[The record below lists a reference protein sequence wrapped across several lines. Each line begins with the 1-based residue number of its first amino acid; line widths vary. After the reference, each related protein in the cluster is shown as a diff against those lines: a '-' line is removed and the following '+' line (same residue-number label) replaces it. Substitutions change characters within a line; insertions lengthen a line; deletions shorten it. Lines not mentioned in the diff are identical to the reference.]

1 MYRANITPQDENS
14 KTKVYSVICEITF
27 KLWYASHKKW
37 FNHRNT
43 ELSDEFYK
51 LKDKTLTA
59 HVAWEI
65 LGRHQ
70 SYNTSNKRSSL
81 YLNKKLKITLHTNS
95 NILNNPTEINADTE
109 ATTHYYPMA
118 AKTKAEFPFK
128 ASVPH
133 FKQNHFFSYVYIQNE
148 IRLIT
153 FDEILWSNNENR
165 FDNLDKLI
173 NSSPLNLL
181 HFFPFF
187 LSFFFNFFLLHSFQD
202 FLKSFC
208 KKNHSRYLFILP
220 FFSARTFT
228 FMTSLT
234 TRACNEV
241 LNNISLCNF
250 LLKRK
255 RCPRKKSPHPKFFV
269 QFLWFFWV
277 ALKFL
282 LCDNQK
288 TITF

>member
-1 MYRANITPQDENS
+1 MQTQKQLHTIILWQQRLKQS
-14 KTKVYSVICEITF
+14 F
-27 KLWYASHKKW
+27 LLKLPC
-37 FNHRNT
+37 R
-43 ELSDEFYK
+43 
-51 LKDKTLTA
+51 
-59 HVAWEI
+59 
-65 LGRHQ
+65 
-70 SYNTSNKRSSL
+70 TSNK
-81 YLNKKLKITLHTNS
+81 
-95 NILNNPTEINADTE
+95 
-109 ATTHYYPMA
+109 
-118 AKTKAEFPFK
+118 
-128 ASVPH
+128 
-133 FKQNHFFSYVYIQNE
+133 
-148 IRLIT
+148 IT
-153 FDEILWSNNENR
+153 FSRMSTYKMRFVWSLLMKYCDQTMKIDLTIWINWSILPH
-165 FDNLDKLI
+165 LI
-173 NSSPLNLL
+173 SFI
-181 HFFPFF
+181 FFPFF

-250 LLKRK
+250 LLNRK

>member
-43 ELSDEFYK
+43 ELSDEFCK

-59 HVAWEI
+59 HVTWEI

-81 YLNKKLKITLHTNS
+81 YLNKKLKITLHTKS

-181 HFFPFF
+181 HFFF
-187 LSFFFNFFLLHSFQD
+187 LSFFLFFLIFFS
-202 FLKSFC
+202 
-208 KKNHSRYLFILP
+208 FIL
-220 FFSARTFT
+220 FKISWNRFVKKIILGIFSFYH
-228 FMTSLT
+228 SSVQELLLSWL
-234 TRACNEV
+234 V
-241 LNNISLCNF
+241 LLLELAMKFWIIF
-250 LLKRK
+250 LFAIF
-255 RCPRKKSPHPKFFV
+255 C
-269 QFLWFFWV
+269 
-277 ALKFL
+277 
-282 LCDNQK
+282 
-288 TITF
+288 

>member
-43 ELSDEFYK
+43 ELSDEFCK
-51 LKDKTLTA
+51 LKDKTLSA
-59 HVAWEI
+59 HVTWEI
-65 LGRHQ
+65 LGWHQ

-81 YLNKKLKITLHTNS
+81 YLNKILKITLHTNS
-95 NILNNPTEINADTE
+95 NIFNNPTEINADTE

-118 AKTKAEFPFK
+118 AKTKAELPFE

-133 FKQNHFFSYVYIQNE
+133 FKQNHFFSYVDIQKD
-148 IRLIT
+148 ICLIT

-181 HFFPFF
+181 HFFSF
-187 LSFFFNFFLLHSFQD
+187 LSFFFFIFFS
-202 FLKSFC
+202 
-208 KKNHSRYLFILP
+208 FIL
-220 FFSARTFT
+220 FKISWNRFVKKIILGIFSFYH
-228 FMTSLT
+228 SSVQELLLSWLVLLLE
-234 TRACNEV
+234 RAMKFW
-241 LNNISLCNF
+241 IIF
-250 LLKRK
+250 LFAIF
-255 RCPRKKSPHPKFFV
+255 C
-269 QFLWFFWV
+269 
-277 ALKFL
+277 
-282 LCDNQK
+282 
-288 TITF
+288 